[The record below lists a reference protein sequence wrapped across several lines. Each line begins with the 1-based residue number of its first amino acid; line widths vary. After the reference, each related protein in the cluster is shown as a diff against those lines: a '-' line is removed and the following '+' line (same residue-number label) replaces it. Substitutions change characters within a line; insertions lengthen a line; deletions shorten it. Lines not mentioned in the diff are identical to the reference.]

1 MSFIGGGLKMDE
13 NLKEIKRVLWVVLLL
28 NIMVALAKVILGSF
42 VKSSSI
48 LADGFHSMADGSSNI
63 IGLVGIAIA
72 MRPVDKDHPYGHKKF
87 ETFAALG
94 IAGLLALAIAGIL
107 HEAYERIVTPV
118 IPKVNGLSFVVM
130 LITLGINLW
139 VVNYENKK
147 GNTLQSDILVSD
159 AYHTR
164 SDIYVSLSVIVTLI
178 AVKFGMIWVDT
189 LASLVIAILIGI
201 AAWEIIQHSST
212 VLCDKAMLD
221 EEHVVDL
228 AMQVNGVKGCHK
240 VRSRGRQDDLKVD
253 LHIQVDP
260 MTVVQ
265 DAHLISHEVAAAVC
279 RQIQGVSDVVVH
291 VEPLGDVEG

>member
-1 MSFIGGGLKMDE
+1 MN

-28 NIMVALAKVILGSF
+28 NVMVALAKVILGSLT
-42 VKSSSI
+42 KSNSM

-63 IGLVGIAIA
+63 IGLVGIAAA

-94 IAGLLALAIAGIL
+94 IAGLLGLAIVGIL
-107 HEAYERIVTPV
+107 HEAYGRLLNPVTPE
-118 IPKVNGLSFVVM
+118 VNGLSLGVMVV
-130 LITLGINLW
+130 TLGVNLW
-139 VVNYENKK
+139 VVHYENKK
-147 GNTLQSDILVSD
+147 GVALQSDILVSD

-164 SDIYVSLSVIVTLI
+164 SDIYVSLSVIGTLI
-178 AVKFGMIWVDT
+178 AVKFGIVWVDT
-189 LASLVIAILIGI
+189 VASLVIAILIGT

-212 VLCDKAMLD
+212 ILCDKAMLD
-221 EEHVVDL
+221 ENHIADL
-228 AMQVNGVKGCHK
+228 ALQVDGVKGCHM

-260 MTVVQ
+260 MTIVQ
-265 DAHLISHEVAAAVC
+265 DAHLISHEVAATVC

-291 VEPLGDVEG
+291 VEPLGDVEA